1 MNDDR
6 CIWLGPNN
14 ACCHEH
20 MKKEEYDW
28 LIDWF
33 DWETEI
39 DACMSLTN
47 TVSISYLVARYNVR
61 AIVSLLLYYVMFYIS
76 TNKTNEMR
84 EIQLWLRLI
93 HFQSVEC
100 HFLIILLLI
109 NSRLVFFISLY
120 FSSSLYCITI
130 LFLFFSFLIYL
141 FLHLS

>member
-1 MNDDR
+1 MTIDAFD
-6 CIWLGPNN
+6 LGLIMRAVTN
-14 ACCHEH
+14 

-100 HFLIILLLI
+100 HFLIILLLV
-109 NSRLVFFISLY
+109 NYRLVFFISLDL
-120 FSSSLYCITI
+120 SSSLLYYYIVPV
-130 LFLFFSFLIYL
+130 FSLLIYL